1 MSTTSLPRI
10 AACVALVAALVASS
24 GPVSAGYPGANGRLA
39 FGLNVGGNVDVYSS
53 TPDGNGLRRLTDH
66 PGFEACAAYSAD
78 GKQIAYCSE
87 ETGLFEIWTM
97 TKNGKDRRQLT
108 HLNGRVTFP
117 DFSPDGGHVAFSG
130 RLTLTQPTSDV
141 YAVDANGENLAVL
154 TTDPADDS
162 FPAYSP
168 DGSTI
173 AFISSRSGI
182 FQVWAMDADGGNQR
196 QLTFDVAVK
205 GQLPEWSPDGTHI
218 AYVAHIDFT
227 GGQIWVMDA
236 DGANQHLLADLPGNL
251 FGPAWSPD
259 GTQIAFA
266 SGLPIRGIFVTNAD
280 GSDIHQVVDGIP
292 AVPAWQPH
300 VD

>member
-10 AACVALVAALVASS
+10 AVGAALVAALLAT
-24 GPVSAGYPGANGRLA
+24 GDPVSAGYPGANGRLA
-39 FGLNVGGNVDVYSS
+39 FALNVGGNVDVYSS
-53 TPDGNGLRRLTDH
+53 TPDGNGLRRLTDS
-66 PGFEACAAYSAD
+66 PAFEACAAYSPD
-78 GKQIAYCSE
+78 GMLIAYCSE
-87 ETGLFEIWTM
+87 ESGLVEIWTM

-108 HLNGRVTFP
+108 HLNGRMTFP
-117 DFSPDGGHVAFSG
+117 DFSPDARHVAFSG
-130 RLTLTQPTSDV
+130 RLTLDQPTSDV

-173 AFISSRSGI
+173 VFLSSRSGI
-182 FQVWAMDADGGNQR
+182 NQVWLMDTDGGNQR
-196 QLTFDVAVK
+196 QLTFDAAVK

-236 DGANQHLLADLPGNL
+236 DGANQHLLVDLPGNL

-266 SGLPIRGIFVTNAD
+266 SGLPNRGQYVMNAD
-280 GSDIHQVVDGIP
+280 GSDIHQVVDGTP
-292 AVPAWQPH
+292 FAPSWQPH

>member
-10 AACVALVAALVASS
+10 AAGAALVAALLAT
-24 GPVSAGYPGANGRLA
+24 GDPVSAGYPGANGRLA

-66 PGFEACAAYSAD
+66 PGFEACADYSAD

-141 YAVDANGENLAVL
+141 YAVDANGEN
-154 TTDPADDS
+154 
-162 FPAYSP
+162 
-168 DGSTI
+168 
-173 AFISSRSGI
+173 RSEEHTSEL
-182 FQVWAMDADGGNQR
+182 QSHHDLVCR
-196 QLTFDVAVK
+196 
-205 GQLPEWSPDGTHI
+205 
-218 AYVAHIDFT
+218 
-227 GGQIWVMDA
+227 
-236 DGANQHLLADLPGNL
+236 LLLEKKKKKQKNK
-251 FGPAWSPD
+251 SKIKKKNNKK
-259 GTQIAFA
+259 TQCKK
-266 SGLPIRGIFVTNAD
+266 
-280 GSDIHQVVDGIP
+280 
-292 AVPAWQPH
+292 
-300 VD
+300 